1 MRSNRTEITASFEA
15 MVQSVQAEKLHF
27 FRGNSLLGNKANL
40 PPGIRHAPC
49 SIAGQ
54 SQRATAMPSGRP
66 ESGTT
71 LFMQGQGV
79 FDMLVLS
86 RKVGERIHVGDDVVL
101 EIRRI
106 AGNRVTLAL
115 DAPRY
120 VRILRGELE
129 GAAREFRTTGAPS
142 GPAAPSVPVPARVAI
157 LDHIP
162 VHSTAHNCAT

>member
-1 MRSNRTEITASFEA
+1 
-15 MVQSVQAEKLHF
+15 
-27 FRGNSLLGNKANL
+27 
-40 PPGIRHAPC
+40 
-49 SIAGQ
+49 
-54 SQRATAMPSGRP
+54 
-66 ESGTT
+66 
-71 LFMQGQGV
+71 
-79 FDMLVLS
+79 MLVLS
-86 RKVGERIHVGDDVVL
+86 RKVGERIHVGDNIVL